1 MPLKRLI
8 KAKRVINL
16 VAVYNTKSF
25 NKFTFKSLINKS
37 TTNAFKARLK
47 GLAFLT
53 KVKNSTYI

>member
-37 TTNAFKARLK
+37 TTNASKARLK
-47 GLAFLT
+47 GLAFLI
-53 KVKNSTYI
+53 KVKNSIYI